1 MWPDFDRQ
9 TQYSPKPGSRNLS
22 KKLMFYL
29 LSLDV
34 RKKTWLGD
42 DFNQFFIEMWYSAT
56 CSAILFAAS
65 LWACSM
71 SINAKR
77 RLDQLVF
84 FTVLKINDLYILPP
98 LFGESFEVKHI
109 PCRKK
114 MQNTTFILALSNFHN
129 NWICLH
135 YSPYCVPLK
144 TTMAFWFDKFF
155 FWENPP
161 CLNYMLLH
169 NFLSSF

>member
-1 MWPDFDRQ
+1 MAWWWFQSIFHRNVIQ
-9 TQYSPKPGSRNLS
+9 RNLLGHS
-22 KKLMFYL
+22 FCCFFMGM
-29 LSLDV
+29 LDV
-34 RKKTWLGD
+34 YKCRTKTW
-42 DFNQFFIEMWYSAT
+42 
-56 CSAILFAAS
+56 
-65 LWACSM
+65 
-71 SINAKR
+71 SI
-77 RLDQLVF
+77 VF